1 MEFNFSQL
9 KQKEVISV
17 TDGKHLG
24 KVCDLTLTF
33 PENRFIGITV
43 TGCKGFKFSRQEVFI
58 PVKAIVKIGED
69 AILIKTDEKCK
80 EPPCPPPCPPKR
92 PDGNCPPPCPPDRR
106 SYDEYE

>member
-24 KVCDLTLTF
+24 KPCDITVSF
-33 PENRFIGITV
+33 NENRFLGITV
-43 TGCKGFKFSRQEVFI
+43 TGCKGFKFSKQEVFI

-69 AILIKTDEKCK
+69 AILIKTETQSKG
-80 EPPCPPPCPPKR
+80 PPPCPPGR
-92 PDGNCPPPCPPDRR
+92 PSDCPPPNCPPCPSDRR

>member
-1 MEFNFSQL
+1 MEFAFSQL

-24 KVCDLTLTF
+24 KVCDLSVTF
-33 PENRFIGITV
+33 PDNRFIGITV
-43 TGCKGFKFSRQEVFI
+43 TGCKGFKFSKQDVFI

-69 AILIKTDEKCK
+69 AILVKMEGHGN
-80 EPPCPPPCPPKR
+80 EPPPCPPK
-92 PDGNCPPPCPPDRR
+92 PNKNCPPCPPPCPPDRR

>member
-1 MEFNFSQL
+1 MEFTFSQL

-24 KVCDLTLTF
+24 KVRDLTLTF

-43 TGCKGFKFSRQEVFI
+43 TGCKGFKFSKQEVFI

-69 AILIKTDEKCK
+69 AILIKTEGKG

-92 PDGNCPPPCPPDRR
+92 PNGNCPPPCPPDRR